1 LFGWQTEFTKGK
13 KLFMN
18 KRNIILYVLLTLVLT
33 ACGGASESGVSS
45 EAGADLSKK
54 FKWKMVTTWPANF
67 PIFQEGAERFADD
80 VRTMSNDRL
89 DIHVYAGGELVPALQ
104 VFDAVSNGVV
114 EMGHGSPYYW
124 AGKVPEAQFFS
135 SVPFG
140 MTAKG
145 MNAWLYNAGGL
156 ELWNEIYKPF
166 NLMAFPMGNT
176 GVQMGGWFNKQINS
190 MEDIKGLRMRIP
202 GLGGK
207 VFKKAGGNPVLMAG
221 SEVYTALE
229 RGTIDATEWVG
240 PFHDMRLGLN
250 RAANY
255 YYYPGWHEPGTVFEL
270 MINDSKWSLLP
281 KDLQKIVETAAA
293 ATSEWIYAQMEFHN
307 QQALTELKTKKNIKI
322 LEFPDEVLSSLK
334 RLTKETLDE
343 EAAASP
349 AFKRVYDAYENFR
362 ANYAGWDELSEESYQ
377 ASLRLE

>member
-1 LFGWQTEFTKGK
+1 
-13 KLFMN
+13 MN
-18 KRNIILYVLLTLVLT
+18 KRNIFFYLILSVFIT
-33 ACGGASESGVSS
+33 ACGSGTGSNQDGDTNS
-45 EAGADLSKK
+45 DLSKK
-54 FKWKMVTTWPANF
+54 FRWKMVTTWPANF

-80 VRTMSNDRL
+80 VRQMSNGRL
-89 DIHVYAGGELVPALQ
+89 DVQVYAGGELVPALQ
-104 VFDAVSNGVV
+104 VFDAVSEGTI

-156 ELWNEIYKPF
+156 ELWQEIYKPF
-166 NLMAFPMGNT
+166 NLIAFPMGNT

-190 MEDIKGLRMRIP
+190 LEDIKGLRMRIP

-221 SEVYTALE
+221 GEIYTALE
-229 RGTIDATEWVG
+229 RGTIDATEWVA

-250 RAANY
+250 RAAKY

-270 MINDSKWSLLP
+270 MINNAKWSLLP
-281 KDLQKIVETAAA
+281 EDLQKIVEVAAA

-307 QQALTELKTKKNIKI
+307 QQALVELKTKQNVQI
-322 LEFPDEVLSSLK
+322 LEFPEEVLMELR
-334 RLTKETLDE
+334 RLTRETLDE
-343 EAAASP
+343 EAAANP
-349 AFKRVYDAYENFR
+349 EFKRVYDAYEGFR
-362 ANYAGWDELSEESYQ
+362 DSYESWDELSEEAYQ
-377 ASLRLE
+377 DSLRLE

>member
-1 LFGWQTEFTKGK
+1 
-13 KLFMN
+13 MN
-18 KRNIILYVLLTLVLT
+18 KRKLFFSVLLTVFLG
-33 ACGGASESGVSS
+33 ACGGASDTGGNTNVS
-45 EAGADLSKK
+45 ADLSKK

-80 VRTMSNDRL
+80 VRVMTNGRL
-89 DIHVYAGGELVPALQ
+89 DIHVYAGGELVPPLQ

-166 NLMAFPMGNT
+166 NLVAFPMGNT
-176 GVQMGGWFNKQINS
+176 GVQMGGWFNKEINS
-190 MEDIKGLRMRIP
+190 LDDINGLRMRIP

-221 SEVYTALE
+221 SEIYTALE
-229 RGTIDATEWVG
+229 RGTLDATEWVA
-240 PFHDMRLGLN
+240 PLHDMRLGLN

-270 MINDSKWSLLP
+270 MINTAKWSLLP
-281 KDLQKIVETAAA
+281 EDLQKIVETAAA
-293 ATSEWIYAQMEFHN
+293 ATSEWIYAQMEYRN
-307 QQALTELKTKKNIKI
+307 QQALIELKTKQNVQIR
-322 LEFPDEVLSSLK
+322 EFPKEVLSELK

-343 EAAASP
+343 EAAANP
-349 AFKRVYDAYENFR
+349 EFKRVYDAYETFR
-362 ANYAGWDELSEESYQ
+362 ANYAGWDALSEESYQ

>member
-1 LFGWQTEFTKGK
+1 
-13 KLFMN
+13 MN
-18 KRNIILYVLLTLVLT
+18 KRNIILYALLTLILT
-33 ACGGASESGVSS
+33 ACGGASEPSVSS

-80 VRTMSNDRL
+80 VRTMSNGRL
-89 DIHVYAGGELVPALQ
+89 DVHVYAGGELVPALQ
-104 VFDAVSNGVV
+104 VFDAVSAGTV

-166 NLMAFPMGNT
+166 NLMALPMGNT

-250 RAANY
+250 RAANF

-270 MINDSKWSLLP
+270 MINDAKWSLLP

-307 QQALTELKTKKNIKI
+307 QQALTELKTKQNVQI
-322 LEFPDEVLSSLK
+322 LEFPEEVLSSLK
-334 RLTKETLDE
+334 QLTKETLDE

-349 AFKRVYDAYENFR
+349 AFKRVYDAYESFR

-377 ASLRLE
+377 SSLRLD